1 MTFLRGWKSVAL
13 GGVAAAMLVGC
24 GSGGTVT
31 VVDDPKMESEFDSVL
46 TSGQQRSLGEVVEA
60 GGLDSDS
67 WDRMYYFSAPLLM
80 SEINRALG
88 TEGVV
93 WEELPGDEAK
103 GIIVFTSGGEVV
115 SAVIDHKPAVSLSGY
130 ATADSMVGRDQAIAD
145 YERVAVESQG
155 H

>member
-1 MTFLRGWKSVAL
+1 LKSTVF
-13 GGVAAAMLVGC
+13 GGVVAAMLVGC

-31 VVDDPKMESEFDSVL
+31 VVDDPKMESEFDTVL
-46 TSGQQRSLGEVVEA
+46 VSGQQRSLGEITEA
-60 GGLDSDS
+60 GGLESNS

-80 SEINRALG
+80 SEMNRSLG
-88 TEGVV
+88 TEGAV
-93 WEELPGDEAK
+93 WEGLPGDEAK
-103 GIIVFTSGGEVV
+103 GILVFMSGGDVV
-115 SAVIDHKPAVSLSGY
+115 TAVIDHKPAVSLSGY